1 MTRPSPPEVL
11 AETAR
16 LAYHL
21 HWPLDTILDLEHRD
35 RRLFLAEA
43 DALAGLLDGED
54 AVEEVEPELLDET
67 AWAYEG

>member
-1 MTRPSPPEVL
+1 MMRPSPPECL

-35 RRLFLAEA
+35 RRHFLAEA
-43 DALAGLLDGED
+43 DALAGVAVSDEWDED
-54 AVEEVEPELLDET
+54 ADAWLPE
-67 AWAYEG
+67 A

>member
-43 DALAGLLDGED
+43 DALAGLLDDDAIAFED
-54 AVEEVEPELLDET
+54 DA

>member
-21 HWPLDTILDLEHRD
+21 HWPLDTILDLEHGD
-35 RRLFLAEA
+35 RRLFLGEAEA
-43 DALAGLLDGED
+43 MAAAADDTGTTHAG
-54 AVEEVEPELLDET
+54 
-67 AWAYEG
+67 